1 MAASDAGKCIF
12 VNAAATITVDDGAL
26 SEGDAVTIVNHHTA
40 EIQITQD
47 TGMNIYNTSSSALGS
62 KKLASRGMATIW
74 FCASDT
80 AYISGAGLTDA

>member
-1 MAASDAGKCIF
+1 
-12 VNAAATITVDDGAL
+12 
-26 SEGDAVTIVNHHTA
+26 
-40 EIQITQD
+40 
-47 TGMNIYNTSSSALGS
+47 LGS